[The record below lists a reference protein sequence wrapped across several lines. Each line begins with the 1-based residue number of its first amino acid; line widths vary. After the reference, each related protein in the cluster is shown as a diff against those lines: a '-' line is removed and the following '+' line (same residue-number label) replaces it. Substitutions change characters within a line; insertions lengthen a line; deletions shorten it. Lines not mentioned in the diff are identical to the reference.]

1 MAQGPSKVM
10 SRLARVWCC
19 FDNRK
24 GDRMKGNAEVIEHLN
39 RVLKNELTA
48 INQYFLHARML
59 KDWGFER
66 LGKKVYDE
74 SIGEM
79 NHADWIINRVLMIE
93 GLPNLQDLG
102 RLKIGQTVEEMFASD
117 IVLEQTNQ
125 ADLKAAIAVCEGV
138 SDYVTRDIFTK
149 ILDDTEE
156 HIDWI
161 ETQQGLIEKT
171 GLQNYLQSQMEPA
184 A

>member
-1 MAQGPSKVM
+1 
-10 SRLARVWCC
+10 
-19 FDNRK
+19 
-24 GDRMKGNAEVIEHLN
+24 MKGSPEVIKHLN
-39 RVLKNELTA
+39 IILKNELTA

-59 KDWGFER
+59 KDWGFNV
-66 LGKKVYDE
+66 LGDKVYHE

-79 NHADWIINRVLMIE
+79 KHADMIIGRVLMLE

-102 RLKIGQTVEEMFASD
+102 LLKIGQNVPEMLSADLSVEMLNQSCLKEA
-117 IVLEQTNQ
+117 IVL
-125 ADLKAAIAVCEGV
+125 CE
-138 SDYVTRDIFTK
+138 SERDFITRDIFDK

-171 GLQNYLQSQMEPA
+171 GLENYLQEQIGTEA
-184 A
+184 

>member
-1 MAQGPSKVM
+1 
-10 SRLARVWCC
+10 
-19 FDNRK
+19 
-24 GDRMKGNAEVIEHLN
+24 MKGSPEVIKHLN
-39 RVLKNELTA
+39 TILKNELTA

-59 KDWGFER
+59 KDWGFNV
-66 LGKKVYDE
+66 LGDKVYHE

-79 NHADWIINRVLMIE
+79 KHADMIIGRVLMLE

-102 RLKIGQTVEEMFASD
+102 LLKIGQNVPEMFAADLSVEMLNQGCLKEA
-117 IVLEQTNQ
+117 IVL
-125 ADLKAAIAVCEGV
+125 CE
-138 SDYVTRDIFTK
+138 SERDFITRDIFDK

-171 GLQNYLQSQMEPA
+171 GLQNYLQEQIGAEA
-184 A
+184 